1 MTTVLFA
8 NQKPAFRLGP
18 ITTKSHLVSF
28 GFVTRHSK
36 VGAEMHFFWFQRPLR
51 ATGQPECACGPT
63 PRRLAAKSRERRD
76 DGGGRCDA
84 QGW

>member
-18 ITTKSHLVSF
+18 ITTESHLVSF

-36 VGAEMHFFWFQRPLR
+36 VGAEMHFFLVPTAAARYGPARMCLWTDAATLGSQVSR
-51 ATGQPECACGPT
+51 A
-63 PRRLAAKSRERRD
+63 PR
-76 DGGGRCDA
+76 
-84 QGW
+84 